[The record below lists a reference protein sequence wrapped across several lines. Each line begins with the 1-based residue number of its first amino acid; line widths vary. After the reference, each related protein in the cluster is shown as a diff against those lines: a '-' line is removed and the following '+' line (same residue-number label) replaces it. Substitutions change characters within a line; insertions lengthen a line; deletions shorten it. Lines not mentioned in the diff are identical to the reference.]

1 MATNARRLL
10 LAASL
15 LAGLASATAS
25 TTARADDCSAVT
37 EALLKLATTPV
48 HETVLVDR
56 SGTPDGTSIRSEL
69 IQTGD
74 TRYVQIRGKW
84 VSRPYDAR
92 KEAADLKDRMQSE
105 KRICSK
111 ERSEAVD
118 GEDADVY
125 AVHTT
130 TDSGDTDMRVW
141 LSTARNLP
149 LKVVGEQ
156 GGDGPAKIRHE
167 IHMDY
172 VNVSAPAD
180 ATPLGK

>member
-1 MATNARRLL
+1 MATNTGRLL
-10 LAASL
+10 LAVSL
-15 LAGLASATAS
+15 LAGVSGIAS
-25 TTARADDCSAVT
+25 TTARADDCSAVS

-56 SGTPDGTSIRSEL
+56 SGTPGGTSIRSEL

-74 TRYVQIRGKW
+74 TRYIQLGGKW

-105 KRICSK
+105 KRTCSK
-111 ERSEAVD
+111 EKSEAVD

-125 AVHTT
+125 AIHTT
-130 TDSGDTDMRVW
+130 AESGDTDMRVW
-141 LSTARNLP
+141 LSTARKLP

-156 GGDGPAKIRHE
+156 GGDGPARIRHE

-172 VNVSAPAD
+172 VNVSVPAD
-180 ATPLGK
+180 AAPLGK